1 MSTDK
6 PSTHHQVHLLT
17 NKILTQTSYMKKRL
31 TNIEAIN
38 QVSSMSDRESKPSVV
53 ASIFAKEDII
63 EHDVDNWVL
72 IPTHELLHQF
82 KGYAVEAAS
91 GYIDEAERN
100 NGHLRFKEEMFELH
114 NRNMELLDSAIEYS
128 RIHSAVKE
136 QSER

>member
-1 MSTDK
+1 
-6 PSTHHQVHLLT
+6 
-17 NKILTQTSYMKKRL
+17 MKKRL

-38 QVSSMSDRESKPSVV
+38 QVSSMSDRESKPSIV

-82 KGYAVEAAS
+82 KGYSVEAV
-91 GYIDEAERN
+91 GEYIDEAEKN
-100 NGHLRFKEEMFELH
+100 NGHLRFKEEMYELH